1 MSHVICQWSLEDK
14 EQNGRVDNSDHDEN
28 NIETQTQLCN
38 VTGTVVMQEED
49 IQQFWEDQSDGV
61 KYYLSMLGIE
71 HLSAVVSSAA
81 RPIVKKF
88 VRDQRYRKYSV
99 YAMTDGAVLEYDLN
113 KSSVA

>member
-1 MSHVICQWSLEDK
+1 MGCSV
-14 EQNGRVDNSDHDEN
+14 GRCEVLAYFS
-28 NIETQTQLCN
+28 T
-38 VTGTVVMQEED
+38 
-49 IQQFWEDQSDGV
+49 
-61 KYYLSMLGIE
+61 LGPG
-71 HLSAVVSSAA
+71 HASTVVSSAA